1 MSNYMLY
8 HNHKY
13 VHILTLIY
21 RSFCRTMK
29 IAGYYSSGEFAKMA
43 QVSVRTIRFYDKQNI
58 LKPSYVT
65 PAGARFYTDSDF
77 VKLQQI
83 LLLKYLGFS
92 LDDIK
97 GMTIDDMD
105 YHFLRNSLSMQKK
118 LVADRIEQMQLV
130 ESAIDKT
137 VSALEN
143 DQQID
148 WSQMLHLI
156 HLTGMEKSLKSQYE
170 NANNI
175 SARIRLHKDYST
187 NTQGWFP
194 WIYETGVAPALQN
207 SAIQNDSNQNS
218 VRAHIETGRCIEILE
233 LGCGEG
239 SLWMENLSLLPENVH
254 ITVSDISEGM
264 IRDIRRN
271 LGNDKRFS
279 YETFDC
285 HTIPAQ
291 AKTYDIIIANHLLF
305 YCEDI
310 GQVCSEIKRVLKPDG
325 VFLCSTYG
333 SGHMKEITELVQKF
347 DKRIILAAENL
358 YDRFGL
364 DNGEEILS
372 NYFTDVQIC
381 KYEDDILINQA
392 DPLIE
397 YILSCHGNQNKYI
410 LDRYHDF
417 RLFVEKQVKKE
428 YRITKEAGY
437 FLCKI

>member
-1 MSNYMLY
+1 M
-8 HNHKY
+8 
-13 VHILTLIY
+13 
-21 RSFCRTMK
+21 
-29 IAGYYSSGEFAKMA
+29 AK
-43 QVSVRTIRFYDKQNI
+43 VSVRTIRFYDKQNI

-97 GMTIDDMD
+97 GMTIDEMD
-105 YHFLRNSLSMQKK
+105 YHFLWNSLSMQKK
-118 LVADRIEQMQLV
+118 LIADKIEQMQLV
-130 ESAIDKT
+130 ESAIDNT

-143 DQQID
+143 NQTID

-175 SARIRLHKDYST
+175 SARIRLHKDYSI
-187 NTQGWFP
+187 NKQGWFP
-194 WIYETGVAPALQN
+194 WIYESGIHPILLKKT
-207 SAIQNDSNQNS
+207 DSNA
-218 VRAHIETGRCIEILE
+218 RAEILE

-239 SLWMENLSLLPENVH
+239 SLWLENQASLPENVH

-271 LGNDKRFS
+271 LGNDPRFS

-285 HTIPAQ
+285 HKIPAQ
-291 AKTYDIIIANHLLF
+291 TRTYDIIIANHLLF

-310 GQVCSEIKRVLKPDG
+310 EQVCSEVKRVLKPDG
-325 VFLCSTYG
+325 IFLCSTYG
-333 SGHMKEITELVQKF
+333 SRHMKEITELVQKF

-364 DNGEEILS
+364 ENGKDILEKQFS
-372 NYFTDVQIC
+372 TIETHY
-381 KYEDDILINQA
+381 YEDAICINQA
-392 DPLIE
+392 EPLIE
-397 YILSCHGNQNKYI
+397 YILSCHGNQNQYL

-428 YRITKEAGY
+428 YRITKDAGY